1 MPTERQLVAL
11 GLVVRRHRENR
22 KLTQEA
28 FATDLGMGQSYYGAV
43 ERGQRNMTL
52 WNLFRIAEGLGLT
65 AAQLLRESDQL
76 DLAKASKQPPRP
88 PRRGRPPG
96 RGHRSRTTAG
106 ALPPRS

>member
-1 MPTERQLVAL
+1 MPSDRQLLAL
-11 GLVVRRHRENR
+11 GLVVRRHREGR

-28 FATDLGMGQSYYGAV
+28 FATDLDMGQGYYGAV

-52 WNLFRIAEGLGLT
+52 WNLFRIAEGLGTT
-65 AAQLLRESDQL
+65 AAQLLREADQL
-76 DLAKASKQPPRP
+76 DLAKALKQPPNP

-106 ALPPRS
+106 TLPRG